1 MKPWI
6 SNDKLYTQ
14 AKTIEIK
21 VYLDRERGFEPER
34 EREAD
39 LEGDLKGDRRE
50 DLAFGDLLNDN

>member
-6 SNDKLYTQ
+6 NNDKLYTQ

-39 LEGDLKGDRRE
+39 LEGDLAGDRRE
-50 DLAFGDLLNDN
+50 DLPFGDLLNDN